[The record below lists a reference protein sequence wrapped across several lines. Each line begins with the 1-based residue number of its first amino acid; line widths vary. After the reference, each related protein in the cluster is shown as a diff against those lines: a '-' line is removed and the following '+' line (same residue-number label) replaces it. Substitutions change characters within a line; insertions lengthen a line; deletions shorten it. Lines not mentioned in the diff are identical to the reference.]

1 MLYNLKFNTFT
12 IQTYSV
18 LSVFKKLFQQTFI
31 YGLATVLPRALGIV
45 LVPLYTSELATSA
58 FGIYATLMSYLILG
72 NVLLSYGMETAF
84 FRFINKDASKKKVVQ
99 STALT
104 SLTVS
109 TFVFVSM
116 LLLIR
121 EPLASF
127 LEFKVDYILYAIFI
141 LALDA
146 LVVLPFVWLR
156 ANERPLRYAIIK
168 IFNVLVN
175 LGFNL
180 FFFLILPQLA
190 LNDSSSFWAT
200 IYSEE
205 NKIGYVFISNLIAS
219 AVTLLVVSPLY
230 FNIGFKFNAVI
241 WKQMIKYSFPVLIA
255 GIAFSINEAFDK
267 ILLNYLLPQ
276 DIASSEVGI
285 YAACYKLGVFMTLF
299 ATAFRLGIEPFFFNH
314 SKNAKAKDTYA
325 TITKYFTIFGSF
337 MMLFI
342 IVYLDFFKR
351 LLIKDSDY
359 WAAVSIVPIILLAN
373 LCLGIYHNLSVW
385 YKVTDRTKF
394 GAYISIAGAVI
405 TLILNFA
412 LIPSIG
418 YVGSA
423 LATLAAYGTMMI
435 LSYFFGRKYYAVPY
449 NVKSILGYM
458 ALATGFS
465 IVSFYVFDRN
475 LMIGTTLLLVLL
487 LLIYFNEKE
496 DIKRILAT

>member
-1 MLYNLKFNTFT
+1 M
-12 IQTYSV
+12 
-18 LSVFKKLFQQTFI
+18 
-31 YGLATVLPRALGIV
+31 
-45 LVPLYTSELATSA
+45 PLYTSELTTSA
-58 FGIYATLMSYLILG
+58 FGVYATLMSYLILG

-84 FRFINKDASKKKVVQ
+84 FRFINKDASKKEIVQ

-109 TFVFVSM
+109 TLVFIAF

-121 EPLASF
+121 EPLAGF
-127 LEFKVDYILYAIFI
+127 LEFKVDYIVYAIFI

-146 LVVLPFVWLR
+146 LAVLPFVWLR
-156 ANERPLRYAIIK
+156 ANQKPMRYAIIK
-168 IFNVLVN
+168 IFNVSVN

-180 FFFLILPQLA
+180 FFFLILPKLA
-190 LNDSSSFWAT
+190 LNDSSSFWGT

-205 NKIGYVFISNLIAS
+205 NKIAYVFISNLIAS
-219 AVTLLVVSPLY
+219 AITLLVVIALY
-230 FNIGFKFNAVI
+230 VKIGFKFNRLI
-241 WKQMIKYSFPVLIA
+241 WKQMIKYSFPVLVA

-267 ILLNYLLPQ
+267 ILLNYLLPP

-314 SKNAKAKDTYA
+314 SKNEKAKETYA

-337 MMLFI
+337 MMLFV

-394 GAYISIAGAVI
+394 GAYISIVGAII

-423 LATLAAYGTMMI
+423 IATLAAYGTMMI
-435 LSYFFGRKYYAVPY
+435 LSYYFGRKYYAVPY
-449 NVKSILGYM
+449 NVKKILGY
-458 ALATGFS
+458 LGLSTGFGS
-465 IVSFYVFDRN
+465 LSFYVFDRS
-475 LMIGTTLLLVLL
+475 LMIGTTLLLVFLL
-487 LLIYFNEKE
+487 LVYFNEKE
-496 DIKRILAT
+496 DIKEILTK